1 MSKILFIV
9 SNPLEINTSASIR
22 NKAMIEGLLLNG
34 HTVDLVLSL
43 IHI

>member
-22 NKAMIEGLLLNG
+22 NTSHTMKA
-34 HTVDLVLSL
+34 
-43 IHI
+43 